1 MTQAEQIREAL
12 DAAGI
17 TAYQLAKQL
26 QISESFIYNTLA
38 SRTNITN
45 QTTLTAM
52 ADIIPI
58 DVDQMYIA
66 SGRIPP
72 DVSSAILSYP
82 QLIQVV
88 RNLVPR
94 LANGQ

>member
-1 MTQAEQIREAL
+1 MTQAELIRAAL
-12 DAAGI
+12 DAADI

-38 SRTNITN
+38 GRTNITN
-45 QTTLTAM
+45 QTTLQSM
-52 ADIIPI
+52 AAIIPI
-58 DVDQMYIA
+58 DVDQMHIA
-66 SGRIPP
+66 AGRIPP
-72 DVSSAILSYP
+72 DVSSAILNYP

-94 LANGQ
+94 LASGQ